1 MPTDPKRQHTV
12 PRFLL
17 RNFADDR
24 GKLHCFDR
32 RRDGTYVTTPEN
44 ALVESHI
51 YTLKSQG
58 FPASFVAEHS
68 LSELESRAA
77 HVIDR
82 IVASARSRRPPGLPS
97 ADKDTLDA
105 FVLVQF
111 RRSAERYRALHARD
125 RDEIVEEATVEIER
139 ALPNKDVRGIM
150 RQIGLDRIFR
160 NSWISSL
167 AYEAPGWLPT
177 KGLAVVLSPP
187 GAEKLLIGSDPVLL
201 AGEDRR
207 RSDGEVILPVASDVA
222 ISLALTRGQ
231 ERLFVDD
238 ARMRLARMINSHVFN
253 QSDIVA
259 AESARVFERLAAA
272 HRKRQRKRLRQRG

>member
-17 RNFADDR
+17 SNFTDEC

-32 RRDGTYVTTPEN
+32 RRGGTYVTTPEN
-44 ALVESHI
+44 ALVESHM
-51 YTLKSQG
+51 YTLKG
-58 FPASFVAEHS
+58 RGLPDSFVAEHS
-68 LSELESRAA
+68 LSKLESRAA
-77 HVIDR
+77 RVIDR
-82 IVASARSRRPPGLPS
+82 IVASARSRRPPALPP
-97 ADKDTLDA
+97 ADKETLDS

-111 RRSAERYRALHARD
+111 RRSSERYRALHASD
-125 RDEIVEEATVEIER
+125 RDEVVEEATVEVER
-139 ALPNKDVRGIM
+139 ALPDKDVRGIM

-160 NSWISSL
+160 NSWIRAL
-167 AYEAPGWLPT
+167 AYEAPRWLST

-187 GAEKLLIGSDPVLL
+187 GGDKLLIGSDPVLL
-201 AGEDRR
+201 AGKDRR

-222 ISLALTRGQ
+222 ISVGLTRGQ

-238 ARMRLARMINSHVFN
+238 PRMRLARMINSHVFS
-253 QSDIVA
+253 QSDTVA

-272 HRKRQRKRLRQRG
+272 HRKRQRKQTRQRG